1 MFFSERAD
9 MSKKGGTQNHSTG
22 DLFFGLA
29 VGRFIMA
36 HTNLLA
42 LWSRLRADDAAR
54 EAESLAAGAQQL
66 SASAQE
72 VNASVEETSAA
83 HHELNDLAEA
93 NRAALAEMDRL
104 LASVATGIDHV
115 GKQLDEVGQ
124 RLTQVNQIGE
134 QVANIADQTNLLA
147 LNAAIEAARAG
158 EHGRG
163 FAVVAQEVGKLA
175 GNTKEAVGTVRN
187 AAAEMNHL
195 AEAAARSSNEIRG
208 SFGEYARHVESV
220 SKGVLESMERVK
232 AASRALDEIT
242 QATQQITSTAAGFA
256 QAGQRLAE
264 ITGFGG
270 ACSTNAAHI
279 RDAALPVLEDLLNR
293 LSREETA
300 VHTLAARLFDHA
312 RFLDVAAEKAG
323 SGSKIADHSECTFG
337 KWYSGEGGRQFGHL
351 PAWKA
356 IDKPHRLVH
365 SAGAVLVSE
374 ARAEA
379 AEGLAEASLE
389 LLRCFV
395 SLKEEI
401 AKLSSTT
408 PY

>member
-1 MFFSERAD
+1 MKIEVFFSERAA
-9 MSKKGGTQNHSTG
+9 MSKKGGTQNQSSG

-42 LWSRLRADDAAR
+42 L
-54 EAESLAAGAQQL
+54 
-66 SASAQE
+66 
-72 VNASVEETSAA
+72 
-83 HHELNDLAEA
+83 
-93 NRAALAEMDRL
+93 
-104 LASVATGIDHV
+104 
-115 GKQLDEVGQ
+115 
-124 RLTQVNQIGE
+124 
-134 QVANIADQTNLLA
+134 
-147 LNAAIEAARAG
+147 NAAIEVARAG

-220 SKGVLESMERVK
+220 SKGVRESMERVK

-256 QAGQRLAE
+256 QAGQRMAE
-264 ITGFGG
+264 ITGFGS
-270 ACSTNAAHI
+270 ACSANAAHI
-279 RDAALPVLEDLLNR
+279 RDAALLVLEDLLNR
-293 LSREETA
+293 LSGEETA

-312 RFLDVAAEKAG
+312 RFLDVAEEKAG
-323 SGSKIADHSECTFG
+323 SGSKIADHNECAFG
-337 KWYSGEGGRQFGHL
+337 RWYSGEGGRQFGHL
-351 PAWKA
+351 LAWKA
-356 IDKPHRLVH
+356 VDKPHRLVH
-365 SAGAVLVSE
+365 SAGAVLVRE

-379 AEGLAEASLE
+379 AEELAEASLE

-401 AKLSSTT
+401 AAL
-408 PY
+408 